1 MKKIILFLTLLII
14 SGTAMAQGGNW
25 YVGGQVGFG
34 SQKSENFG
42 SNIVSKTQTTNF
54 SPEVGMFVT
63 EDIALGVAVN
73 FSSHKDDRDVST
85 TDYDKQSL
93 TSPVLYARKFWTIGE
108 VFSVFAGLDI
118 NFSTGKFKEKRN
130 DVLTTT
136 SKISGFGVN
145 ANVGATFSLGEKF
158 TAVGKYGL
166 LGFSSTT
173 NKDDV
178 GVKQSS
184 NSEFGFNVNS
194 LGSVF
199 NVGLYYTFM
208 Q

>member
-1 MKKIILFLTLLII
+1 MKKAILFLTLFII
-14 SGTAMAQGGNW
+14 LGTAMAQQGSW

-34 SQKSENFG
+34 SQKSENFN
-42 SNIVSKTQTTNF
+42 SNIVSKTTSTNF
-54 SPEVGMFVT
+54 SPEVGMFLS
-63 EDIALGVAVN
+63 DALSLGVAVN
-73 FSSHKDDRDVST
+73 FSTQKNDNNVSN
-85 TDYDKQSL
+85 TDYTSQFL
-93 TSPVLYARKFWTIGE
+93 TSPVLYVRKF
-108 VFSVFAGLDI
+108 FSIEDLFLTFVGLDV
-118 NFSTGKFKEKRN
+118 NFSTGANKQRVS
-130 DVLTTT
+130 DVVTTT
-136 SKISGFGVN
+136 SKVSGFGVN
-145 ANVGATFSLGEKF
+145 LNVGLAFPLGEKF

-166 LGFSSTT
+166 LGYSSTT

-184 NSEFGFNVNS
+184 NSVFGFNVNS